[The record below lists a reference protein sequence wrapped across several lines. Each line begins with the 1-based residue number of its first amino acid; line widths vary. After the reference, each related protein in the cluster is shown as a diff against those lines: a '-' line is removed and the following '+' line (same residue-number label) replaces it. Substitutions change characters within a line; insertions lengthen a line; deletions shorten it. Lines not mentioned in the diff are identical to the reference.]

1 MRSGAQDRSEG
12 SRPGE
17 AGVAAPGWAV
27 RPHRGSVPLG
37 FAVVGAILL
46 LPRPAAAHLVTT
58 GLGPYYDGIGHL
70 LVTPQDMLPLLGLAL
85 LGGLAGPEAARRIL
99 FGVPAAWFL
108 GGLVGLAWS
117 TEITLPVVVSLT
129 VLAVGGLLAADRK
142 LGPGAVAGLGIG
154 VALLHGFLNGTAM
167 SASALGL
174 RALAGITCTAFV
186 LLALTAALGVAFREG
201 WTRIAIRVA
210 GSWMVATGL
219 FMLGWAIR

>member
-1 MRSGAQDRSEG
+1 MRFGPQTGGRRPRRGLLAGAVSG
-12 SRPGE
+12 
-17 AGVAAPGWAV
+17 
-27 RPHRGSVPLG
+27 
-37 FAVVGAILL
+37 VGTLLL

-85 LGGLAGPEAARRIL
+85 LGGMAGPEAGRRIL
-99 FGVPAAWFL
+99 FAVPVAWFL
-108 GGLVGLAWS
+108 GGLVGLNWS
-117 TEITLPVVVSLT
+117 TEILWPVLVSLT
-129 VLAVGGLLAADRK
+129 VLLVGGLLAADRR
-142 LGPGAVAGLGIG
+142 LGSGVVTALGIG

-167 SASALGL
+167 GASALGV
-174 RALAGITCTAFV
+174 RALAGIACSAFV
-186 LLALTAALGVAFREG
+186 ILALTAALAVVLREG